1 MTFATVPP
9 PVSRRHGWVG
19 PDAPGPA
26 GAVGKVV
33 STTMPLAAAAPVLSA
48 GSTPRGGPNGPSLP
62 DSLLHRLGVSPP
74 VHLHQLLT
82 DWQWRFWP
90 ADAAL
95 ALIVATAAAYLWGV
109 RRLGARGRRWPAWRS
124 ASFGAGLVV
133 MLVAVVSGIASYDI
147 SVFTVHVIQHL
158 LLMMVVPP
166 LLAMG
171 APVTLA
177 LQASSRPTQTR
188 LLRVLHS
195 SPLAVLSMPL
205 VAAGLY
211 CSAMYVDLGSSFYRY
226 SVVHPLM
233 HDVSHVVMF
242 SLGYLYWWSI
252 LGFDR
257 TSRQLPLPVR
267 VGGLVVGMPFE
278 VFLGIALLS
287 SRSSIAPQ
295 HTLSDTHAGG
305 GAFWVLS
312 MLITGAGAGV
322 LLVQWMR
329 QEERRGVREDRR
341 PHDAA
346 RPEGDPWAAA
356 WARAGG
362 PPPTV
367 RAWRPPD
374 ADVGGA

>member
-1 MTFATVPP
+1 MPSAAA
-9 PVSRRHGWVG
+9 RRHGRGG
-19 PDAPGPA
+19 PGASEPA
-26 GAVGKVV
+26 GAVGKVAPAA
-33 STTMPLAAAAPVLSA
+33 MPLLAAAPVLST
-48 GSTPRGGPNGPSLP
+48 GSTPLGGPNGPSLP
-62 DSLLHRLGVSPP
+62 DSLLHRLGISPP

-90 ADAAL
+90 ADVAL
-95 ALIVATAAAYLWGV
+95 ALIVAVAAAYLWGV
-109 RRLGARGRRWPAWRS
+109 RRLGSRGRRWPARR
-124 ASFGAGLVV
+124 AVSFGAGLVV
-133 MLVAVVSGIASYDI
+133 MLIAVVSGVASYDT

-158 LLMMVVPP
+158 LLMMVAPP

-205 VAAGLY
+205 VAAALY
-211 CSAMYVDLGSSFYRY
+211 YSAMYVDLGSSLYRY
-226 SVVHPLM
+226 SVVHPLV

-287 SRSSIAPQ
+287 GRSPIAPQ

-329 QEERRGVREDRR
+329 QEERRGAREDRR

-367 RAWRPPD
+367 TGWRPPD
-374 ADVGGA
+374 ADAGRA

>member
-1 MTFATVPP
+1 MP
-9 PVSRRHGWVG
+9 PV
-19 PDAPGPA
+19 
-26 GAVGKVV
+26 
-33 STTMPLAAAAPVLSA
+33 AAAPVISA
-48 GSTPRGGPNGPSLP
+48 GSTPLGGPDGPSLP
-62 DSLLHRLGVSPP
+62 DSLLHRLGISPP
-74 VHLHQLLT
+74 VHLHRLLT

-90 ADAAL
+90 ADVAL
-95 ALIVATAAAYLWGV
+95 AVILAVGAVYLWGV
-109 RRLGARGRRWPAWRS
+109 RRLHARGRRWPVRRA
-124 ASFGAGLVV
+124 ASFGAGLIV
-133 MLVAVVSGIASYDI
+133 MVVAVVSGVASYDT

-158 LLMMVVPP
+158 LLMMVAPP

-177 LQASSRPTQTR
+177 LQASSRPTQTGLLR
-188 LLRVLHS
+188 LLRS
-195 SPLAVLSMPL
+195 SPVAVISMPL

-211 CSAMYVDLGSSFYRY
+211 YAAMYVDLGSSFYRY
-226 SVVHPLM
+226 SVVHPLV
-233 HDVSHVVMF
+233 HDASHVVMF
-242 SLGYLYWWSI
+242 SLGYVYWWSI

-287 SRSSIAPQ
+287 SRSSIAAQ

-322 LLVQWMR
+322 LLLQWMR

-341 PHDAA
+341 PPDAA

-367 RAWRPPD
+367 TGWTSPD
-374 ADVGGA
+374 ADARRS

>member
-1 MTFATVPP
+1 MPP
-9 PVSRRHGWVG
+9 F
-19 PDAPGPA
+19 
-26 GAVGKVV
+26 
-33 STTMPLAAAAPVLSA
+33 AAAPVLSA
-48 GSTPRGGPNGPSLP
+48 GSTPLGGPDGPSLP
-62 DSLLHRLGVSPP
+62 DGLLHRLGISPP
-74 VHLHQLLT
+74 VHLHRLLT

-90 ADAAL
+90 AD
-95 ALIVATAAAYLWGV
+95 VAFGVILAAAAGYLWGI
-109 RRLGARGRRWPAWRS
+109 RRLGARGRRWPVWRG

-133 MLVAVVSGIASYDI
+133 MVIAVASGVASYDTT
-147 SVFTVHVIQHL
+147 VFTVHVIQHL

-171 APVTLA
+171 APATLA

-188 LLRVLHS
+188 LLRILHS
-195 SPLAVLSMPL
+195 SPVAVLSMPL
-205 VAAGLY
+205 VAAALY
-211 CSAMYVDLGSSFYRY
+211 YSAMYVDLGSSFYRY
-226 SVVHPLM
+226 SVVHPLV
-233 HDVSHVVMF
+233 HDVSHLVMF

-257 TSRQLPLPVR
+257 TTRQLPLPVR

-312 MLITGAGAGV
+312 MLVTGAGAGV

-329 QEERRGVREDRR
+329 QEERRGAREDRR
-341 PHDAA
+341 PPDAA
-346 RPEGDPWAAA
+346 RPDDDPWAAA

-367 RAWRPPD
+367 ATWRSPEPT
-374 ADVGGA
+374 GGQ

>member
-1 MTFATVPP
+1 MTAI
-9 PVSRRHGWVG
+9 
-19 PDAPGPA
+19 
-26 GAVGKVV
+26 
-33 STTMPLAAAAPVLSA
+33 AAPVLLS
-48 GSTPRGGPNGPSLP
+48 GSTPLGGPDGPSLP
-62 DSLLHRLGVSPP
+62 DSLLHRLGISPP
-74 VHLHQLLT
+74 VHLHRLLT

-90 ADAAL
+90 ADVAL
-95 ALIVATAAAYLWGV
+95 AVIAVAAVTYAWGV
-109 RRLGARGRRWPAWRS
+109 RRLGVRGRRWARWRS

-133 MLVAVVSGIASYDI
+133 MVVAVASGVASYDT

-158 LLMMVVPP
+158 LLMMVAPP

-188 LLRVLHS
+188 LLRILHS
-195 SPLAVLSMPL
+195 APLAVLSTPF
-205 VAAGLY
+205 VAAALY
-211 CSAMYVDLGSSFYRY
+211 YSAMYVDLGSAFYRY
-226 SVVHPLM
+226 SVVHPLV
-233 HDVSHVVMF
+233 HNASHVVMF
-242 SLGYLYWWSI
+242 TLGYLYWWSI

-257 TSRQLPLPVR
+257 TSRQLPLPLR
-267 VGGLVVGMPFE
+267 MGGLVVGMPFE

-312 MLITGAGAGV
+312 MLITSAGAGI
-322 LLVQWMR
+322 LMVQWMR

-341 PHDAA
+341 PPQATPPD
-346 RPEGDPWAAA
+346 GDPWVTA

-367 RAWRPPD
+367 PTWRSPD
-374 ADVGGA
+374 AVERYPAP